1 MHLSPRKVIAATAL
15 AVGAFAA
22 TAVVAQAIGCIVD
35 SGYRLIC
42 GRGWTRRSLPM
53 SRFPSNVIG
62 R

>member
-15 AVGAFAA
+15 AVGSLAA
-22 TAVVAQAIGCIVD
+22 AAVVAQAIRCNLEL
-35 SGYRLIC
+35 GYRLIC

-53 SRFPSNVIG
+53 SRFPSSVIG